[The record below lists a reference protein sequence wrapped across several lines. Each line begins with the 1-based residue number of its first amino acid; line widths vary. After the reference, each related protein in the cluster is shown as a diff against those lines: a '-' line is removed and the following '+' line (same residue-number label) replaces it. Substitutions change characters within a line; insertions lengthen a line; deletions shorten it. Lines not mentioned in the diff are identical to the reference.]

1 MTHLLQDVLRQPAEL
16 HRTLHSLVQP
26 SSAVLQ
32 EAAETIRSAREV
44 FLTGVGASWHAALC
58 VQPLFAASGQ
68 RVHMQEAPE
77 LLHTGSFSPTSV
89 VVLLSRSGKSVEV
102 LSLLSKARES
112 GATVIGITCSADGPL
127 ARDAKIPIVLGTKRD
142 HAISVNTYS
151 SLAAAAG
158 ALASCTGPG
167 FDSRLVSALLSSV
180 DHVARLLPE
189 WQQQVENSRWPD
201 IHAATYFLG
210 RGCSF
215 GTCHEARLLWEE
227 GAKTPATAMGTGAFR
242 HGPQEIVTAETQF
255 GVWIDGN
262 CMREQDLAVAR
273 DLEQLGAKVMLAGQR
288 LPKSHGALR
297 FELPDIP
304 AEWQFL
310 IDVIPAQLCAER
322 LARRKGVDCDSFRIC
337 SYIVE
342 GEYGLLTP
350 EATGE
355 KAKG

>member
-1 MTHLLQDVLRQPAEL
+1 MTHLLQDVLRQPEEL

-26 SSAVLQ
+26 SSAVLK
-32 EAAETIRSAREV
+32 EAAKTIRNAREV
-44 FLTGVGASWHAALC
+44 FLTGVGASWHAGLC

-68 RVHMQEAPE
+68 RVYMQEAPE

-89 VVLLSRSGKSVEV
+89 VVILSRSGRSVEV

-112 GATVIGITCSADGPL
+112 GATVIGVTCSGDGPL
-127 ARDAKIPIVLGTKRD
+127 AREAKFPIVLETERD

-167 FDSRLVSALLSSV
+167 FDGRLVSNLLDSV
-180 DHVARLLPE
+180 DEVTRILPE
-189 WQQQVENSRWPD
+189 WQQEVEISCWPD
-201 IHAATYFLG
+201 IYSATYFLG

-227 GAKTPATAMGTGAFR
+227 GAKAPATAMGTGAFR
-242 HGPQEIVTAETQF
+242 HGPQEIVTHETQF

-262 CMREQDLAVAR
+262 YMREQDLAVAR
-273 DLEQLGAKVMLAGQR
+273 DLDQLGARVMLAGQR

-297 FELPDIP
+297 FELPNIP
-304 AEWQFL
+304 AGWQFL

-350 EATGE
+350 EATAE